1 MPVIAEVGADGGPAE
16 AAMGGALGRLEQAV
30 ADVEC
35 AGPAVSDGTV
45 ALLRGLVD
53 DTDAAKLSEEHKLQL
68 WKLAYRIWNAC
79 VEVANTCMAEQAA
92 KESHARL
99 RHVASDMLLLA
110 GEVPGVTSGL
120 LKVAFFFCRT
130 GKLWHALQKYEVAEA
145 CFEKATALRGQHTSK
160 SPGAARSAEN
170 KAEEDSLS
178 FDLHVAR
185 ARTAWELSQSALACS
200 LLGRARSL
208 VASLSLREKYAE
220 LSDAYFQLGRK
231 LVVKETDTTMAE
243 SVHYLDNAYDICS
256 DGLAIMQR
264 ASSQDLTTA
273 SKAAMIEL
281 QQNILRFLA
290 AAHVHNKNFDAALK
304 CTAGLKDPSV
314 HVDHPSIPCLE
325 AKALLGLQRYDEAE
339 TELQYLVAHEL
350 ASPELCL
357 AAFEDF
363 LCCNKIGRIKRAFHL
378 VQAKAPTCASLP
390 VKVLE
395 KLLTSR
401 DLNGENEEEA
411 LRLTL
416 AIATNEQT
424 LSAVCQ
430 HDTAS
435 CRSEMT
441 CVFTLLWN
449 RASAYFQAKTFEKSK
464 QLMELAM
471 LYLPPSDE
479 EKRAKALRG
488 LCLCHMGLQQ
498 YDRASELVNS
508 AEQKRVEDEA
518 IEQVEKMLTCPDFEP
533 DYLTLAC
540 HEAIACKCNVVAVQA
555 LKRLLDLFIV
565 SQPVDVVE
573 AVIARNII
581 SLCSSPMSG
590 KGGVEGSNLFFEYH
604 EYSRTRLADIG
615 FERFFGSGSIGQKEA
630 RWFASSAW
638 HCGLDAGRKKENG
651 PCSFFFEW
659 SAELYAALP
668 DSVENLH
675 LQKLALLVA
684 AGAHLSCSDGDE
696 EKRIRAASQ
705 HLKKCTAVSK
715 LQELLQ
721 HILCDHYH
729 LASQLSATI
738 SASGG
743 DLHSEQDANL
753 FMMMLLFDVHGRNN
767 DHKAQ
772 LAILK
777 KCEGLPKMK
786 AEFLLQL
793 GEQARGKD
801 KEKVE
806 VALTAFRMALIITLT
821 SATPDYGL
829 TAMLIR
835 KMIQLADLQQKDGPD
850 VLVLYEESRKILASL
865 PAGEYSK
872 EEAQWL
878 VATSWNRASSLLVS
892 GRKEE
897 AAAWMQA
904 AVELLEFAPS
914 ISSCK
919 QDMLESLERVKMTRQ
934 TSEE

>member
-1 MPVIAEVGADGGPAE
+1 MQVIAEVAGADGGPAE
-16 AAMGGALGRLEQAV
+16 AEVGGALGRLEQAV

-45 ALLRGLVD
+45 ALLRGLVNGA
-53 DTDAAKLSEEHKLQL
+53 DASKLSEEHKLQL

-99 RHVASDMLLLA
+99 RHIASDMLLLA

-170 KAEEDSLS
+170 KGEEDSLS
-178 FDLHVAR
+178 FDIYVAR

-208 VASLSLREKYAE
+208 VASLSLPEKYAE
-220 LSDAYFQLGRK
+220 LADAYFQLGRK
-231 LVVKETDTTMAE
+231 LVVKETATTMAE

-256 DGLAIMQR
+256 DGLAILQR
-264 ASSQDLTTA
+264 ANSQDLTTA
-273 SKAAMIEL
+273 SKAAVIEL
-281 QQNILRFLA
+281 QQKILRFLA
-290 AAHVHNKNFDAALK
+290 AAHVHNKNYDAALK

-314 HVDHPSIPCLE
+314 HVDHPSIPYLE

-339 TELQYLVAHEL
+339 TELQYLLAHEL

-363 LCCNKIGRIKRAFHL
+363 LCCNEIGRIKRAFHL
-378 VQAKAPTCASLP
+378 VQAKAPTCGSLP
-390 VKVLE
+390 VKFLE

-401 DLNGENEEEA
+401 DLHGEDEEEA

-416 AIATNEQT
+416 EIATDEQT

-435 CRSEMT
+435 CRSEMS

-508 AEQKRVEDEA
+508 AEQLKLCLQKRVEDEA

-533 DYLTLAC
+533 DYLTLAS
-540 HEAIACKCNVVAVQA
+540 HEAIACKCNMVAIQS

-573 AVIARNII
+573 AVIVRNII
-581 SLCSSPMSG
+581 SLCSFPMSG
-590 KGGVEGSNLFFEYH
+590 KGGVEGSNLFLEYH

-668 DSVENLH
+668 DSMENLQ

-684 AGAHLSCSDGDE
+684 AGAHLSCSGGDE
-696 EKRIRAASQ
+696 ERRKRIASQ
-705 HLKKCTAVSK
+705 YLKKCTA
-715 LQELLQ
+715 
-721 HILCDHYH
+721 
-729 LASQLSATI
+729 LSATI
-738 SASGG
+738 SANGG

-767 DHKAQ
+767 DHKVQ

-801 KEKVE
+801 KDKAE
-806 VALTAFRMALIITLT
+806 VALTAFRMALTITLT

-850 VLVLYEESRKILASL
+850 VLELYEESRKILASL
-865 PAGEYSK
+865 PAGEYPK

-904 AVELLEFAPS
+904 AVELLEYAPS

-919 QDMLESLERVKMTRQ
+919 QDMLESLERVNMTRQ